1 MNENK
6 CWQEATTNSV
16 EDYDETPI
24 FNEVRNVN
32 QL

>member
-6 CWQEATTNSV
+6 CWQNSTAV
-16 EDYDETPI
+16 SFDDNDETPI
-24 FNEVRNVN
+24 FSEVRNVN